1 MARLLSLAL
10 LSLPAVHS
18 LLVSAGVARREL
30 IAATAAALL
39 AAAPL
44 PPAHAGMSAE
54 EADALDL
61 KSRTAEG
68 VALPSGVR
76 VIDVMEGDGPLPSK
90 GDRVCAS
97 HLARRISPRSHLI
110 CYLHNVKLS
119 RSISSPAAFL
129 SLPPSLVRFLS
140 IPVPPS
146 DSVPVTKVLP
156 RPCLLPVPL

>member
-97 HLARRISPRSHLI
+97 HLARKISTPSHSA
-110 CYLHNVKLS
+110 LS
-119 RSISSPAAFL
+119 LSYPCMEGTLVLSLERCPPPTPLPAPSLYPCPTPPPAPFSLSL
-129 SLPPSLVRFLS
+129 SLPCP
-140 IPVPPS
+140 
-146 DSVPVTKVLP
+146 
-156 RPCLLPVPL
+156 